1 MQFTYK
7 IKNNFFAFLRLPFLG
22 ECQTLPGPL
31 VVVAVLLLTFSSTV
45 ALASESIRGF
55 ERGLD
60 AFRGGD
66 LKAAITEW
74 SAAAEDGNKDAL
86 FNLGLLFANGNGV
99 KQDWDQAKTLFQKAG
114 KRGSELAMFSLAIM
128 YFNGQGVPKDLPMA
142 HVWASLGAD
151 LSNETSRKLRDSIE
165 KTMSDQEIAFSK
177 KTKQRCVDSNY
188 DDC

>member
-1 MQFTYK
+1 MQFIYK
-7 IKNNFFAFLRLPFLG
+7 IKNNSFAFLRFRFIR
-22 ECQTLPGPL
+22 ECQTLSTRLL
-31 VVVAVLLLTFSSTV
+31 VASLLVILSSTG
-45 ALASESIRGF
+45 ALASESTERF

-66 LKAAITEW
+66 LNAAITEW
-74 SAAAEDGNKDAL
+74 SAAAEDGNRDAL

-99 KQDWDQAKTLFQKAG
+99 KQDWDEAKTLFQKAG

-151 LSNETSRKLRDSIE
+151 LNNETSRKLRDSIE
-165 KTMSDQEIAFSK
+165 QTMSDQELAFSNK
-177 KTKQRCVDSNY
+177 KKLRCIDSDYN
-188 DDC
+188 DC

>member
-7 IKNNFFAFLRLPFLG
+7 TKNDIFAFLHFRFIR
-22 ECQTLPGPL
+22 EWQTLSVRLL
-31 VVVAVLLLTFSSTV
+31 VATLLLTLSNTVTLAGEST
-45 ALASESIRGF
+45 ERF

-66 LKAAITEW
+66 LNAAITEW
-74 SAAAEDGNKDAL
+74 SAAAEDGNRDAL

-99 KQDWDQAKTLFQKAG
+99 KQDWDEAKTLFQKAG
-114 KRGSELAMFSLAIM
+114 RRGSELAMFSLAIM

-151 LSNETSRKLRDSIE
+151 LRNETSRKLRDSIE
-165 KTMSDQEIAFSK
+165 KTMSKQELAFSH
-177 KTKQRCVDSNY
+177 KTKQRCIDSNY